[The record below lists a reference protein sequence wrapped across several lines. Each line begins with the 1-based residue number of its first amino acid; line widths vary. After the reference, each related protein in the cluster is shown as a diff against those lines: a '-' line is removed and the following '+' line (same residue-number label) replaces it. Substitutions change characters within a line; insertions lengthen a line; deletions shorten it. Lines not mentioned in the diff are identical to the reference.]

1 MFLSFTVLPSDNDVL
16 AMSMTVHVFPINQP
30 RLDFQQILILRKLP
44 FHTNQNTK
52 IRYKLKKKIHI
63 TTVFVLYLNYKS
75 MFNIN
80 KFVAKIAHQEF
91 CNFGSK
97 LVLQKTIHHFLD
109 LHAIH
114 VLVDWKTINNAS
126 PSSKNRN
133 GSFSFFHNAENLYF
147 FSKSGGSTQKD
158 LQWTN
163 VFTKYIKAHC
173 PWKIIP
179 RGNLIAATTSLNYL
193 QELRLPE
200 QKFLVQK
207 KW

>member
-1 MFLSFTVLPSDNDVL
+1 MQNPQCLLCLVSFTVLLSDNDVP

-80 KFVAKIAHQEF
+80 KFVAKIAHQKF
-91 CNFGSK
+91 CDFGNK
-97 LVLQKTIHHFLD
+97 LVLRKTNHQYLD

-133 GSFSFFHNAENLYF
+133 GSFSFFHYEEPLF
-147 FSKSGGSTQKD
+147 F
-158 LQWTN
+158 L
-163 VFTKYIKAHC
+163 
-173 PWKIIP
+173 
-179 RGNLIAATTSLNYL
+179 
-193 QELRLPE
+193 
-200 QKFLVQK
+200 
-207 KW
+207 